1 MSVKIVR
8 ALNRGLDVLQAIHAS
23 KAVSLQDL
31 HLATGLP
38 KPTLLRI
45 LKTLMIRGLVWQ
57 RLADGAYIAGYTFS
71 ARAGASVDEEA
82 HLAEAAAPILTNL
95 GQRVRWPSVLAVPR
109 LDHMAVI
116 ETNRPI
122 SYFKYILRAPL
133 GFRINMLRSAS
144 GRTYLAFCPQEECA
158 AIVGRLANSQR
169 PGDAL
174 AQNPERLQR
183 ILAETRRRGY
193 GTRDPD
199 FGGNY
204 DQPRSRAND
213 GRNSIAVPILVREGI
228 AGCINLTWIA
238 KVATRQGHRRALSP
252 RPQRG
257 RKDDWRADAGLK

>member
-1 MSVKIVR
+1 MR
-8 ALNRGLDVLQAIHAS
+8 DLPGDEAHARGEELQ
-23 KAVSLQDL
+23 
-31 HLATGLP
+31 G
-38 KPTLLRI
+38 R
-45 LKTLMIRGLVWQ
+45 
-57 RLADGAYIAGYTFS
+57 

-82 HLAEAAAPILTNL
+82 HLAEAAAPILTDL
-95 GQRVRWPSVLAVPR
+95 GKRVRWPSVLAVPR

-144 GRTYLAFCPQEECA
+144 GRTYLAYCSPDECA
-158 AIVGRLANSQR
+158 AIVARLANSSR

-174 AQNPERLQR
+174 ARNPARLDQ
-183 ILAETRRRGY
+183 ILAETRKRGY

-204 DQPRSRAND
+204 DQPRSRVND
-213 GRNSIAVPILVREGI
+213 GRNSIAVPILVQDDI

-238 KVATRQGHRRALSP
+238 KVATVKSI
-252 RPQRG
+252 
-257 RKDDWRADAGLK
+257 ADRFLPDLRDAARSIGDRMSA